1 MQLTDAG
8 LETVLV
14 FEDGI
19 DLPHFA
25 SFPLVDSVEGRA
37 ALHRYYRPFLELAR
51 DREVPLVLATPTWR
65 ANSDWGRLLGYEGDD
80 LAAVNRRAVALVE
93 SARDEV
99 LEPAERGS
107 VVIEASIGPRSDAYQ
122 PTLVMAADEAED
134 YHAVQLGALADT
146 GCTQATALT
155 LTYVD
160 EAVGI
165 TRAATAA
172 GLPVHIGFTVETD
185 GRLPS
190 GDSIEDAILAVDNAT
205 DGAAE
210 SFMINCAHPTHF
222 AGALP
227 EGDSRM
233 RIRGL
238 RANAS
243 ALSHAEL
250 DEAEELDSGD
260 PDDLAERYVSL
271 RRELPGLEVVGRLL
285 RDGHPPRDRDLRR
298 VARGRLTTTRRARAG
313 APGRRSP
320 ASLRR
325 PRRGSGSPSR
335 PTRRVSPRPR
345 SRDSGAAR
353 RAGRRS

>member
-1 MQLTDAG
+1 MRLTDAG

-14 FEDGI
+14 FDEGI

-25 SFPLVDSVEGRA
+25 SFPLVDSDEGRA
-37 ALHRYYRPFLELAR
+37 ALRRYYGPFLELAR
-51 DREVPLVLATPTWR
+51 DRDVPLVLAAPTWR
-65 ANSDWGRLLGYEGDD
+65 ANSDWGRLLGYEDDD
-80 LAAVNRRAVALVE
+80 LAAVNRRALALVE

-99 LEPAERGS
+99 LEPAERGR
-107 VVIEASIGPRSDAYQ
+107 VVIEACIGPRSDAYR
-122 PTLVMAADEAED
+122 PTLLMDADEAQA
-134 YHAVQLGALADT
+134 YHAVQLRTLADA

-155 LTYVD
+155 LTYVE

-172 GLPVHIGFTVETD
+172 GLPIGIGFTVETD

-190 GDSIEDAILAVDNAT
+190 GDSIEEAILAVDTAT

-222 AGALP
+222 ADALP
-227 EGDSRM
+227 DGDSRT

-260 PDDLAERYVSL
+260 PEDLAERYVAL
-271 RRELPGLEVVGRLL
+271 RRDLPGLEVVGGCCGTDIRHVTAIC
-285 RDGHPPRDRDLRR
+285 D
-298 VARGRLTTTRRARAG
+298 AWLTA
-313 APGRRSP
+313 
-320 ASLRR
+320 
-325 PRRGSGSPSR
+325 
-335 PTRRVSPRPR
+335 
-345 SRDSGAAR
+345 D
-353 RAGRRS
+353 